1 MERQGYAACSLK
13 PQELDR
19 VCDHIVNNEL
29 PEPLSVLE
37 GQAGAA
43 GLGKMERIA
52 RYNWHHFLRFTRGC
66 GLFTTSYEQA
76 VLIWR
81 GGGQSPS
88 THSSAQTSPFWTMNF
103 CAASETIN
111 ARLFPALLRG

>member
-1 MERQGYAACSLK
+1 MQLCSLE

-52 RYNWHHFLRFTRGC
+52 RYNWHRFTR
-66 GLFTTSYEQA
+66 
-76 VLIWR
+76 
-81 GGGQSPS
+81 
-88 THSSAQTSPFWTMNF
+88 N
-103 CAASETIN
+103 
-111 ARLFPALLRG
+111 